1 MRKTEITVQ
10 VFDKLLGIEK
20 VLAKNGYH
28 KKEEYCLRDH
38 YFTKFENSKIV
49 DYKTLLASSILIRTI
64 EEDEKCTHCM
74 IYKNKKLDQNGNVSS
89 EEKIRVKIDDEQDC
103 INILRSA
110 GLNNWCNLKND
121 NIVYVDKSG
130 FEIDLQ
136 VVDGLGIFIEAEED
150 QSIRELS
157 EKQKFDYLK
166 NKITSFGFCLGKDYS
181 CKKPYMILQN
191 KKTRQ

>member
-10 VFDKLLGIEK
+10 VFDKLLDIEK
-20 VLAKNGYH
+20 GLAKNGYH

-38 YFTKFENSKIV
+38 YFTKFENAKIG

-89 EEKIRVKIDDEQDC
+89 EEKIRVKIDDEQNC

-136 VVDGLGIFIEAEED
+136 LVDGLGIFIEAEED

>member
-10 VFDKLLGIEK
+10 VFDKLLDIEK

-38 YFTKFENSKIV
+38 YFTKFENAKIV
-49 DYKTLLASSILIRTI
+49 DYKTLLASSNLIRTI
-64 EEDEKCTHCM
+64 EEDEKITHCM

-89 EEKIRVKIDDEQDC
+89 EEKIRVKIDDEQNC

-136 VVDGLGIFIEAEED
+136 LVDGLGIFIEAEED

>member
-1 MRKTEITVQ
+1 MRKTEITIQ
-10 VFDKLLGIEK
+10 VFDKLEEIEK
-20 VLAKNGYH
+20 VLTQKGYH

-38 YFTKFENSKIV
+38 YFTKFEDAKVV

-64 EEDEKCTHCM
+64 EQDEKCTHCM
-74 IYKNKKLDQNGNVSS
+74 IYKNKKLDQSGNVSS
-89 EEKIRVKIDDEQDC
+89 EEKIRVKIDDEQNC

-150 QSIRELS
+150 SSIANLPE
-157 EKQKFDYLK
+157 EQKLDYLK
-166 NKITSFGFCLGKDYS
+166 NKIAAFGFKLGDDYS
-181 CKKPYMILQN
+181 CKKPYMILHSN
-191 KKTRQ
+191 IG

>member
-1 MRKTEITVQ
+1 MAIT
-10 VFDKLLGIEK
+10 KK
-20 VLAKNGYH
+20 KNIV
-28 KKEEYCLRDH
+28 CVTN
-38 YFTKFENSKIV
+38 YFTKFENAKIV

-89 EEKIRVKIDDEQDC
+89 EEKIRVKIDDEQNY

-136 VVDGLGIFIEAEED
+136 LVDGLGIFIEAEED

-181 CKKPYMILQN
+181 KQDN
-191 KKTRQ
+191 KSEYFV

>member
-1 MRKTEITVQ
+1 MRKTEITIQ
-10 VFDKLLGIEK
+10 VFDKLEEIEK
-20 VLAKNGYH
+20 VLTQKGYH

-38 YFTKFENSKIV
+38 YFTKFEDAKVV

-64 EEDEKCTHCM
+64 EQDEKCTHCM
-74 IYKNKKLDQNGNVSS
+74 IYKNKKLDQSGNVSS
-89 EEKIRVKIDDEQDC
+89 EEKIRVKIDDEQNC

-150 QSIRELS
+150 SSIANLPE
-157 EKQKFDYLK
+157 EQKLDYLK
-166 NKITSFGFCLGKDYS
+166 NKIAAFGFKLGDFALEYRIM
-181 CKKPYMILQN
+181 CKSHTMK
-191 KKTRQ
+191 RAV